1 MKTVL
6 ITGVSGL
13 IGSKIYNLFHKD
25 YNLFGLDMSNTYN
38 FKNFIKCDLRQK
50 DKLKSK
56 LKNRKFDIVIHTAG
70 LAHNF
75 NNYSKEEIY
84 ESNFNATKNLI
95 ELIDKETYLIFLS
108 TIGVYGKSILDNEII
123 LESTAV
129 SPIDDYS
136 KSKLLAENFIKLIM
150 KNSLILRC
158 SPIFSDEFLVDIK
171 KRVLYNNLF
180 YVTFGG
186 NQLHNFCH
194 ISTFL
199 NIIKYFLSTKPITK
213 TFNVTDGNI
222 YKSKEIPKL
231 VKNTK
236 SFRINLPLFFITLI
250 SKLYLIFFFSKKKL
264 ILKIKFHKVLCNN
277 LVQSS
282 LDYNPNIKKINFE

>member
-1 MKTVL
+1 M
-6 ITGVSGL
+6 
-13 IGSKIYNLFHKD
+13 
-25 YNLFGLDMSNTYN
+25 
-38 FKNFIKCDLRQK
+38 DL
-50 DKLKSK
+50 L
-56 LKNRKFDIVIHTAG
+56 VI
-70 LAHNF
+70 F
-75 NNYSKEEIY
+75 
-84 ESNFNATKNLI
+84 F
-95 ELIDKETYLIFLS
+95 
-108 TIGVYGKSILDNEII
+108 
-123 LESTAV
+123 
-129 SPIDDYS
+129 
-136 KSKLLAENFIKLIM
+136 
-150 KNSLILRC
+150 C
-158 SPIFSDEFLVDIK
+158 IK

-194 ISTFL
+194 ISNFL

-236 SFRINLPLFFITLI
+236 SFRINLPLFLIKLI

-277 LVQSS
+277 LVYSS
-282 LDYNPNIKKINFE
+282 LDCNPNNKKINFE